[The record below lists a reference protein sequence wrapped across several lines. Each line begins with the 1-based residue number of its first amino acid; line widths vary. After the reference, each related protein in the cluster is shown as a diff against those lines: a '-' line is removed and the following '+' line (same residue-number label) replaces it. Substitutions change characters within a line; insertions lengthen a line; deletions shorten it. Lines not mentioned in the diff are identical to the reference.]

1 MSYSERSA
9 RERSISMVSPSPGNS
24 AIPLTEIGGI
34 PSRPLRLPHGFSL
47 QFVRRLWQSF
57 NSPIARSG
65 FDNRGVTC
73 SSPSG
78 DVWCIVPGR
87 ESRQITWSRL
97 SPFNRAATCLLRLR
111 CDSGVDDPRIM
122 LSARAQKDPEVSRR
136 VRVRQLFISW
146 YRAKRT
152 ANDVLNFY
160 LRLQQHD
167 PGLLPHVE
175 QHYTYRQL
183 KADLDGLYLRER

>member
-1 MSYSERSA
+1 
-9 RERSISMVSPSPGNS
+9 MVSPSLGDS
-24 AIPLTEIGGI
+24 AIPRLTEIGGI
-34 PSRPLRLPHGFSL
+34 SSSFATPSRILAAICPAPLAVVQFSHRPLRIRP
-47 QFVRRLWQSF
+47 
-57 NSPIARSG
+57 
-65 FDNRGVTC
+65 RGVTC

-87 ESRQITWSRL
+87 EPRQITWSRL
-97 SPFNRAATCLLRLR
+97 PPFNRAATRLLRLR